1 MKNACKYAR
10 KCKRSQTNNWLK
22 MYHKNRMKSASKE
35 KGKENIKTKL
45 TQVTNPC
52 EKKTKLI

>member
-1 MKNACKYAR
+1 
-10 KCKRSQTNNWLK
+10 
-22 MYHKNRMKSASKE
+22 MKSASKE